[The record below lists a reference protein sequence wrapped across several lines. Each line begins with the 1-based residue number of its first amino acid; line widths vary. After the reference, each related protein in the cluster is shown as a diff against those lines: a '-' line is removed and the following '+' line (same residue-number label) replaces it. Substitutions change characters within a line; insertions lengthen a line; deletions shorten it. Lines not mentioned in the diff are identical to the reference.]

1 MGCCGTSKQAKSQQ
15 ERDKVLKEGSQVIV
29 QMQKQIKEMLEQ
41 NIQYE
46 KQITEMKNQLK
57 QLTGLLDEKQIKLTT
72 QANTMEK
79 YQISDKDEI
88 AEVQR
93 EIRELKQQTE
103 LYEQKYNKNEKSLQQ
118 VQMQLQNVAH
128 RIGGNQQQISNQQDD
143 LAFQGG
149 QQQLEQRVYNNERNL
164 QVQEEEFNKKLE
176 NANSQINKM
185 QTANAINKR
194 DIDNLL
200 EIVQTQQQLIIDEVQ
215 KHKQTSIQLTQM
227 EQQLIISKE
236 FQLIQ
241 QLQIEKISNML
252 MEQRNS
258 NQSTSNKTRAVE
270 TYGTQLQE
278 CIEQQKRK
286 HLNDLNI
293 IHKQQGFSWKDWR
306 ELEEYKWVLTPEN
319 KFVHEFEIKQQPIS
333 AAAASSDQYNNNMK
347 QKIVCNI
354 CYLQYISMNKFFTQ
368 LQLNQLAQ

>member
-1 MGCCGTSKQAKSQQ
+1 MGCCGSSKQAKSQQ

-29 QMQKQIKEMLEQ
+29 QMQKQIREMLEQ

-57 QLTGLLDEKQIKLTT
+57 QLTVLLDEKQIKLTT
-72 QANTMEK
+72 QASAMEK

-103 LYEQKYNKNEKSLQQ
+103 FYEQKYSKNEKSLLQ
-118 VQMQLQNVAH
+118 VQMQLQNVSQ
-128 RIGGNQQQISNQQDD
+128 RIGGNQPLGSNQQDD
-143 LAFQGG
+143 LVFQGD

-164 QVQEEEFNKKLE
+164 QVQEEEFNKKIE
-176 NANSQINKM
+176 NVNSQMNKM

-215 KHKQTSIQLTQM
+215 KHKQTSTQLTQI

-241 QLQIEKISNML
+241 QLQIEKISNMI
-252 MEQRNS
+252 MEQRNQ
-258 NQSTSNKTRAVE
+258 NQNSSNKNRVVE
-270 TYGTQLQE
+270 SYGTQLQE
-278 CIEQQKRK
+278 CIEQQKRR

-293 IHKQQGFSWKDWR
+293 IHKQQGFQWKDWR
-306 ELEEYKWVLTPEN
+306 ELEEYKWVLTQDN
-319 KFVHEFEIKQQPIS
+319 KFAHEFEIKQQLS
-333 AAAASSDQYNNNMK
+333 AAAADQQNNSMK

-368 LQLNQLAQ
+368 LQLNQLAQNQ

>member
-15 ERDKVLKEGSQVIV
+15 ERDKVLKEGSQVIL

-72 QANTMEK
+72 QATAMEK

-103 LYEQKYNKNEKSLQQ
+103 FYEQKYGKHEKSLQQ
-118 VQMQLQNVAH
+118 VQMQLQNVTQ
-128 RIGGNQQQISNQQDD
+128 RVGGNLQQSSNQQDG
-143 LAFQGG
+143 LVFQGD

-164 QVQEEEFNKKLE
+164 QVQEEEFNIKIE
-176 NANSQINKM
+176 NINLQMNKM
-185 QTANAINKR
+185 QTANTINKR

-215 KHKQTSIQLTQM
+215 KHKQTSTQLAQI

-252 MEQRNS
+252 MEQRNQNS
-258 NQSTSNKTRAVE
+258 NTSNKNRVVE
-270 TYGTQLQE
+270 SYGTQLQE
-278 CIEQQKRK
+278 CIEQQKRR

-293 IHKQQGFSWKDWR
+293 IHKQQGFQWKDWR
-306 ELEEYKWVLTPEN
+306 ELEEYKWVLTPDN
-319 KFVHEFEIKQQPIS
+319 KFAHEFEIKQQLS
-333 AAAASSDQYNNNMK
+333 AAADQQNNSMK

-368 LQLNQLAQ
+368 FQLNQLAQ